1 MRQRCRSAWVVLIA
15 SVALVTGSGCSVGLG
30 ELPLPAPGVGGSTY
44 TIHAGFANAL
54 NLPEQAKVRLLGAD
68 VGEVTDM
75 SARDYTALVTMRI
88 QQGVHLPMGTR
99 AELRT
104 ATPLGDVFV
113 ALTPPDAAAP
123 GGPSLQD
130 GDTIALSSTQAAA
143 TIEELLT
150 TASLL
155 VNGGVIRNLTNI
167 VNGLGHAVGDRG
179 ANLAA
184 LLDRSTRVVQ
194 ALAARSADIRTAL
207 VEVDELTRQLQ
218 AQRRPLGDLVD
229 VAGPA
234 LSTVTDS
241 SQQALALIRQVDQIS
256 RELAKFPAISE
267 TAAAGMVADINR
279 ISAGLNAASTDPDAS
294 LAAMNAIL
302 GPIIKVTNGT
312 SAHVNADLADVT
324 IGALPDPAH
333 PGDPGSRV
341 PDASDWQAF
350 VGTLTYTLLKLQQRV
365 TGAGR

>member
-1 MRQRCRSAWVVLIA
+1 MRQRWSSAWTVLLAGVVLA
-15 SVALVTGSGCSVGLG
+15 TVPGCSVGLG
-30 ELPLPAPGVGGSTY
+30 DLPLPAPGVGGASY

-54 NLPEQAKVRLLGAD
+54 NLPEQAKVRVLGAD
-68 VGEVTDM
+68 VGQVERM
-75 SARDYTALVTMRI
+75 SARDYTAVVTMRI
-88 QQGVHLPMGTR
+88 QHGVILPVGTR

-123 GGPSLQD
+123 GGPLLQD
-130 GDTIALSSTQAAA
+130 GDTIALSATQAAA

-167 VNGLGHAVGDRG
+167 VNGLGQAVGDRG
-179 ANLAA
+179 ANLAG

-207 VEVDELTRQLQ
+207 AEVDQLTRQLQ
-218 AQRRPLGDLVD
+218 DQRRPLGELVD

-234 LSTVTDS
+234 LTIMTDS

-256 RELAKFPAISE
+256 RELAKFPAIDG
-267 TAAAGMVADINR
+267 TAAVGMVADINR
-279 ISAGLNAASTDPDAS
+279 ISAGLNAASTDPNAS
-294 LAAMNAIL
+294 LAAMNSIL

-312 SAHVNADLADVT
+312 SAHVNADLQDVT

-341 PDASDWQAF
+341 PDASDWQAL

>member
-1 MRQRCRSAWVVLIA
+1 MRQRYRSASTLLLAGVVLA
-15 SVALVTGSGCSVGLG
+15 TVPGCAVGLG
-30 ELPLPAPGVGGSTY
+30 DLPLPAPGAGEGGY

-54 NLPEQAKVRLLGAD
+54 NLPEQAKVRVLGAD
-68 VGEVTDM
+68 VGEVARM
-75 SARDYTALVTMRI
+75 SARDYTAVVTMRI
-88 QQGVHLPMGTR
+88 QPGVALPVGTR

-123 GGPSLQD
+123 GGPVLRD
-130 GDTIALSSTQAAA
+130 GDTIALSATQAAA

-194 ALAARSADIRTAL
+194 ALAARSADIRTVL
-207 VEVDELTRQLQ
+207 VEVDQLTRQLQ
-218 AQRRPLGDLVD
+218 ERRRPLGELAD

-234 LSTVTDS
+234 LTAATDS
-241 SQQALALIRQVDQIS
+241 SQQALTLIWQVDQIS
-256 RELAKFPAISE
+256 RELAKFPAIDGS
-267 TAAAGMVADINR
+267 AAGMVADVNR
-279 ISAGLNAASTDPDAS
+279 LSAGLNAASTDPNAS
-294 LAAMNAIL
+294 LAAMNSIL
-302 GPIIKVTNGT
+302 GPIIKITNGT
-312 SAHVNADLADVT
+312 SAHVNADLQDVT
-324 IGALPDPAH
+324 IGAVPDPAH
-333 PGDPGSRV
+333 PGDPGSRI
-341 PDASDWQAF
+341 PDASDWQAL

>member
-1 MRQRCRSAWVVLIA
+1 MRQRNRLTLVLAGVVLA
-15 SVALVTGSGCSVGLG
+15 TVPGCSVGLG
-30 ELPLPAPGVGGSTY
+30 DLPLPAPGVGGASY

-54 NLPEQAKVRLLGAD
+54 NLPEQAKVRVLGAD
-68 VGEVTDM
+68 VGEVAQM
-75 SARDYTALVTMRI
+75 SARDYTAVVTMRI
-88 QQGVHLPMGTR
+88 QHGVILPVGTR

-123 GGPSLQD
+123 GGPQLQD
-130 GDTIALSSTQAAA
+130 GDTIELSATQAAA

-155 VNGGVIRNLTNI
+155 VNGGVIRNLTMI

-207 VEVDELTRQLQ
+207 VEIDQLTRQLQ
-218 AQRRPLGDLVD
+218 EQRGPLGELAD

-234 LSTVTDS
+234 LTAVTDS

-256 RELAKFPAISE
+256 RELGKFPAVDG
-267 TAAAGMVADINR
+267 TAVGMVADINR
-279 ISAGLNAASTDPDAS
+279 ISAGLNAASTDPNAS
-294 LAAMNAIL
+294 LAAMNSIL
-302 GPIIKVTNGT
+302 GPIIRVTNGT
-312 SAHVNADLADVT
+312 SAHVNADLQDVT

-333 PGDPGSRV
+333 PGDPGSRI
-341 PDASDWQAF
+341 PDAGDWQAF